1 MEEEVSLKDIFK
13 IFKRNSIIILTTFLL
28 VTILGGTFSILL
40 NKKEYTS
47 TTFLLVGEKKEIGIK
62 PTIPVKGLKDDEFS
76 EYMYGTTIV
85 YGDTVISGQAS
96 SLYNEIIQRED
107 LLESVIDNLNLNV
120 SAAQLRNSTTM
131 KIPAG
136 SGIIEITVKGIT
148 MSNVDEI
155 VDEIA
160 KNFMKLAFEITGIEN
175 IRVMNHG
182 NNPTVSNTQ
191 NIRRN
196 IAISSILGLV
206 LGVFL
211 AFVMEYLDNKVRTAG
226 GIETRLD
233 LEVLGEIDS
242 SFKDLED
249 LRIIRTNIQFSNKFD
264 DGKTLVITSPI
275 SDYDNT
281 RLSFNLSNI
290 MAEGNKKVILID
302 SDLRNPSLHE
312 ELKLSNEKGLSNILL
327 NDVNLEE
334 CLSVYQEN
342 KNLHILT
349 AGSAFNN
356 AIGLLPGDGMEKFL
370 SNTKDKYDYIIL
382 NSHPINQISDSVA
395 LSAVADG
402 VILILNLG
410 ITKEKDVKAT
420 RKALDKVGA
429 NILGAILK

>member
-13 IFKRNSIIILTTFLL
+13 IFKRNSIIILATFLL

-62 PTIPVKGLKDDEFS
+62 PTISVKGLKDDEFP

-136 SGIIEITVKGIT
+136 SGIIEITVKGIR

-211 AFVMEYLDNKVRTAG
+211 AFVMEYLDDKVRTAG